1 MISWRSVLLVEATG
15 IPVEINQPAT
25 SYWHTLSP
33 NVVLLALSGIRT
45 QVRFRAC
52 MGLEMLQ
59 CVHIVQLNTNLVENL
74 KKLIDVFPLKIMFSF
89 PIIIY
94 PHRINRFINIP
105 TNHAFLVSF
114 TCIIEHVLNIPISH
128 FCCPDCTYCHPG
140 LHPVVFSQTPCLLS
154 QKFDKHPS
162 HDWLQL

>member
-1 MISWRSVLLVEATG
+1 MLFSTTFHSMQVISWRSVLLVEATG

-33 NVVLLALSGIRT
+33 NVVLLLALNGIRT
-45 QVRFRAC
+45 QVRFRASYY
-52 MGLEMLQ
+52 
-59 CVHIVQLNTNLVENL
+59 
-74 KKLIDVFPLKIMFSF
+74 F
-89 PIIIY
+89 Y
-94 PHRINRFINIP
+94 PNRINRFINIP

-128 FCCPDCTYCHPG
+128 VCCPDCTYCHPG
-140 LHPVVFSQTPCLLS
+140 LHPVVFAQTPCLLS
-154 QKFDKHPS
+154 QELDKHPS